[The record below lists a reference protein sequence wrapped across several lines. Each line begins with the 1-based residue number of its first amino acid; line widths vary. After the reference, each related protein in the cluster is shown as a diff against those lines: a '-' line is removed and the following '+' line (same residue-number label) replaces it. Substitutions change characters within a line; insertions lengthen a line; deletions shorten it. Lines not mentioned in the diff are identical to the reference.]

1 MNTVDLLFSTGGRR
15 RLTGW
20 LAQAVNIYAAVIAVG
35 IVYATTVVL
44 TDILALTIV
53 FLAAMLALVFLTIQP
68 RSGEETA
75 AAPGIIDWLLAGLA
89 IATGLYFW
97 GTLDIITKRIALFD
111 DLSGWDI
118 AFGSVSLALI
128 VEATRRTTGMGL
140 TIIVLGFVAY
150 NLLGHRLDG
159 VLGHGY
165 VSYEHFLDL
174 TLFTTDG
181 VYGVPVRVAATYAFL
196 FVLFGS
202 LLAKAG
208 GGEFFHNMGAVLA
221 GRTTG
226 GTAKIAVVSSGMFGM
241 VSGSPTADVVTTGAI
256 TMPMMERAG
265 HSKTQSG
272 GIEVAASTGGSIMPP
287 VMGSVAFIM
296 AEYTGIPY
304 ADIALAAIV
313 PALLYYLGVMT
324 QVHFLAKRQGLRGL
338 PDDQIPGFVR
348 ALKGGEVFVIPLVVL
363 IVALV
368 MGYSA
373 TRVAVIGSVAV
384 FLTALFR
391 AESRI
396 GLRGL
401 FECLSETTVRC
412 VAVTAACAAA
422 GMVIGGLN
430 MTGLAAKFSNMILL
444 FSGGELF
451 ISLVIAGAIT
461 VLLGMGM
468 PTPSAYILAVVL
480 VGPALA
486 RLGMD
491 QMTAN
496 MFLLYFAVMSA
507 STPPVAVAAFAAAA
521 ICQANPIHIAAQAT
535 RLSIAAFVVPF
546 TFAYSPVLLLRGEVL
561 DIAWAVVT
569 AVIGIWLVA
578 VAVEG
583 FFRVRIAPWAR
594 VVLGAGGLCFIATNP
609 WAPLAGAALAAVA
622 LAPQFAGR
630 TGARAT

>member
-1 MNTVDLLFSTGGRR
+1 
-15 RLTGW
+15 
-20 LAQAVNIYAAVIAVG
+20 
-35 IVYATTVVL
+35 
-44 TDILALTIV
+44 
-53 FLAAMLALVFLTIQP
+53 
-68 RSGEETA
+68 
-75 AAPGIIDWLLAGLA
+75 
-89 IATGLYFW
+89 
-97 GTLDIITKRIALFD
+97 
-111 DLSGWDI
+111 
-118 AFGSVSLALI
+118 
-128 VEATRRTTGMGL
+128 
-140 TIIVLGFVAY
+140 
-150 NLLGHRLDG
+150 
-159 VLGHGY
+159 
-165 VSYEHFLDL
+165 
-174 TLFTTDG
+174 
-181 VYGVPVRVAATYAFL
+181 
-196 FVLFGS
+196 
-202 LLAKAG
+202 
-208 GGEFFHNMGAVLA
+208 
-221 GRTTG
+221 
-226 GTAKIAVVSSGMFGM
+226 
-241 VSGSPTADVVTTGAI
+241 
-256 TMPMMERAG
+256 
-265 HSKTQSG
+265 
-272 GIEVAASTGGSIMPP
+272 
-287 VMGSVAFIM
+287 VAFIM